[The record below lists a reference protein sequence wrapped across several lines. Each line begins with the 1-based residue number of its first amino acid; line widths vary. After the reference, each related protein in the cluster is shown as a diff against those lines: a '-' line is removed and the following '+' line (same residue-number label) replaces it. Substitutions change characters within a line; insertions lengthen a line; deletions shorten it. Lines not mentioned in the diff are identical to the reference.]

1 MHILP
6 SRGRPAGLQRF
17 FHEGKPEQ
25 PGVVVIDED
34 QVALYSRVDLPHGW
48 HRLTVRPR
56 SGYVASANA
65 GFNAFPN
72 EPWYGLASD
81 DAVGRTARWDTL
93 LAEAATPDRI
103 CWPSDLIRGHCTQ
116 PFIGGD
122 LCRAVGWFMPPIFG
136 HLYCDKVWGDI
147 AEVIGG
153 TYMPEVVLEHMHFS
167 TGKTQA
173 DQTTAERKT
182 RGDKEAYERLNLNSI
197 LEKLR
202 CTKNEAR
209 AGSAATDWTAL

>member
-17 FHEGKPEQ
+17 FDEGKPEQ
-25 PGVVVIDED
+25 PGIVVIDED
-34 QVALYSRVDLPHGW
+34 QVGLYSTVSLPAGW
-48 HRLTVRPR
+48 SRLVSKPR
-56 SGYVASANA
+56 AGFVAAANA
-65 GFNAFPN
+65 AFHRQPN

-93 LAEAATPDRI
+93 LAEAATPNRI
-103 CWPSDLIRGHCTQ
+103 VWPNDLIRGHCTQ
-116 PFIGGD
+116 PFIGGE
-122 LCRAVGWFMPPIFG
+122 LCRAVGWFMPPMFG

-153 TYMPEVVLEHMHFS
+153 RYMPEVVLEHMHFS
-167 TGKTQA
+167 TGKSQA
-173 DQTTAERKT
+173 DSTTMQRKT
-182 RGDKEAYERLNLNSI
+182 RGDKETYERLDLNSI

-202 CTKNEAR
+202 CTRNEAH
-209 AGSAATDWTAL
+209 AAFAATD